1 MAPRTAGPAPHQV
14 TPRQKVET
22 RSTRLSSGRTAS
34 RRLAKLPPAA
44 SQAAVMIPRR
54 TGPRASPLVNHD
66 FSLPHCAERAWRGAV
81 FLWRQKVKQARKKA
95 LCVLTVSRDA
105 VIMQA
110 KVLTLRSCRI
120 DKPRPIGTQGQ
131 ESDVPTMA

>member
-1 MAPRTAGPAPHQV
+1 
-14 TPRQKVET
+14 
-22 RSTRLSSGRTAS
+22 
-34 RRLAKLPPAA
+34 
-44 SQAAVMIPRR
+44 
-54 TGPRASPLVNHD
+54 
-66 FSLPHCAERAWRGAV
+66 V